1 MKAVKSFVA
10 ALAVAAVITPA
21 QADDRAV
28 FGAVI
33 AGVIT
38 YHVLKQHDEPRVV
51 YQQPVYQQPQVIIV
65 QPCASLTAICVRP
78 TLRLVRVPFM
88 CRNAGIKRLTVWY
101 FGCIIN
107 T

>member
-1 MKAVKSFVA
+1 MKAVKSLVA

-28 FGAVI
+28 FGAVV

-38 YHVLKQHDEPRVV
+38 YHVLKQHDEPRVI

-65 QPCASLTAICVRP
+65 QP
-78 TLRLVRVPFM
+78 LRQPVCYLRQAYSAPGQGAVYVQE
-88 CRNAGIKRLTVWY
+88 CRY
-101 FGCIIN
+101 
-107 T
+107 

>member
-1 MKAVKSFVA
+1 MKAVKSLVA
-10 ALAVAAVITPA
+10 ALAIAAVITPA

-38 YHVLKQHDEPRVV
+38 YHVLKQHDEPRVI

-65 QPCASLTAICVRP
+65 QP
-78 TLRLVRVPFM
+78 LRQPHCYLRQAYSAPGQGAVYVQE
-88 CRNAGIKRLTVWY
+88 CRY
-101 FGCIIN
+101 
-107 T
+107 

>member
-1 MKAVKSFVA
+1 MKAVKSLVA
-10 ALAVAAVITPA
+10 ALAIAAVITPA

-38 YHVLKQHDEPRVV
+38 YHVLKQHDEPRVI

-65 QPCASLTAICVRP
+65 QP
-78 TLRLVRVPFM
+78 LRQPVCYLRQAYSAPGQGAVYVQE
-88 CRNAGIKRLTVWY
+88 CRY
-101 FGCIIN
+101 
-107 T
+107 

>member
-28 FGAVI
+28 LGAVV

-38 YHVLKQHDEPRVV
+38 YHVLKQQDEPRVI

-65 QPCASLTAICVRP
+65 QP
-78 TLRLVRVPFM
+78 LRQPVCYLRQAYSAPGQGAVYVQE
-88 CRNAGIKRLTVWY
+88 CRY
-101 FGCIIN
+101 
-107 T
+107 

>member
-1 MKAVKSFVA
+1 MKAVKSLVA

-28 FGAVI
+28 VGAVI

-65 QPCASLTAICVRP
+65 QP
-78 TLRLVRVPFM
+78 LRQPHCYLRQAYSAPGQGAVYVQE
-88 CRNAGIKRLTVWY
+88 CRY
-101 FGCIIN
+101 
-107 T
+107 

>member
-10 ALAVAAVITPA
+10 ALAIAAVITPA

-38 YHVLKQHDEPRVV
+38 YHVLKQHDEPRVI

-65 QPCASLTAICVRP
+65 QPMRQPVCY
-78 TLRLVRVPFM
+78 LRQAYSAPGQGAVYVQE
-88 CRNAGIKRLTVWY
+88 CRY
-101 FGCIIN
+101 
-107 T
+107 

>member
-38 YHVLKQHDEPRVV
+38 YHVLKQHDEPRVI

-65 QPCASLTAICVRP
+65 QP
-78 TLRLVRVPFM
+78 LRQPVCYLRQAYSAPGQGAVYVQE
-88 CRNAGIKRLTVWY
+88 CRY
-101 FGCIIN
+101 
-107 T
+107 

>member
-1 MKAVKSFVA
+1 MKSLKSLVAVLA
-10 ALAVAAVITPA
+10 AAAVITPA

-38 YHVLKQHDEPRVV
+38 YHVLKHNDEPRVI

-65 QPCASLTAICVRP
+65 QP
-78 TLRLVRVPFM
+78 LRQPVCYLRQAYSAPGQGAVYVQE
-88 CRNAGIKRLTVWY
+88 CRY
-101 FGCIIN
+101 
-107 T
+107 

>member
-65 QPCASLTAICVRP
+65 QPMRQPVCY
-78 TLRLVRVPFM
+78 LRQAYSAPGQGAVYVQE
-88 CRNAGIKRLTVWY
+88 CRY
-101 FGCIIN
+101 
-107 T
+107 

>member
-28 FGAVI
+28 VGAVI

-38 YHVLKQHDEPRVV
+38 YHVLKQQDEPRVV
-51 YQQPVYQQPQVIIV
+51 YQQQPQVIIV
-65 QPCASLTAICVRP
+65 QPLRQPHCYLRQASSAPGQGAVY
-78 TLRLVRVPFM
+78 VQE
-88 CRNAGIKRLTVWY
+88 CRY
-101 FGCIIN
+101 
-107 T
+107 

>member
-1 MKAVKSFVA
+1 MQALKSLVA
-10 ALAVAAVITPA
+10 ALAIAAVITPA

-38 YHVLKQHDEPRVV
+38 YHVLKHNDEPRVV

-65 QPCASLTAICVRP
+65 QP
-78 TLRLVRVPFM
+78 LRQPHCYLRQAYSAPGQGAVYVQE
-88 CRNAGIKRLTVWY
+88 CRY
-101 FGCIIN
+101 
-107 T
+107 

>member
-1 MKAVKSFVA
+1 MKAVKSLVA

-38 YHVLKQHDEPRVV
+38 YHVLKQQDEPRVV
-51 YQQPVYQQPQVIIV
+51 YQQQPQVIVV
-65 QPCASLTAICVRP
+65 QP
-78 TLRLVRVPFM
+78 LRQPHCYLRQAYSAPGQGAVYVQE
-88 CRNAGIKRLTVWY
+88 CRY
-101 FGCIIN
+101 
-107 T
+107 

>member
-10 ALAVAAVITPA
+10 ALAIAAVITPA

-65 QPCASLTAICVRP
+65 QPMRQPVCY
-78 TLRLVRVPFM
+78 LRQAYSAPGQGAVYVQE
-88 CRNAGIKRLTVWY
+88 CRY
-101 FGCIIN
+101 
-107 T
+107 

>member
-28 FGAVI
+28 FGAVV

-51 YQQPVYQQPQVIIV
+51 YQQPVYQQPQVIRV
-65 QPCASLTAICVRP
+65 QP
-78 TLRLVRVPFM
+78 LRQPHCYLRQAYSAPGQGAVYVQE
-88 CRNAGIKRLTVWY
+88 CRY
-101 FGCIIN
+101 
-107 T
+107 

>member
-10 ALAVAAVITPA
+10 ALAIAAVITPA

-38 YHVLKQHDEPRVV
+38 YHVLKQHDEPRVI

-65 QPCASLTAICVRP
+65 QP
-78 TLRLVRVPFM
+78 LRQPVCYLRQAYSAPGQGAVYVQE
-88 CRNAGIKRLTVWY
+88 CRY
-101 FGCIIN
+101 
-107 T
+107 

>member
-1 MKAVKSFVA
+1 MKAVKSLVA

-38 YHVLKQHDEPRVV
+38 YHVLKQQDEPRVV
-51 YQQPVYQQPQVIIV
+51 YQQQPQVIIV
-65 QPCASLTAICVRP
+65 QPMRQPHCY
-78 TLRLVRVPFM
+78 LRQAYSAPGQGAVYVQE
-88 CRNAGIKRLTVWY
+88 CRY
-101 FGCIIN
+101 
-107 T
+107 

>member
-1 MKAVKSFVA
+1 MKALKSLVA

-65 QPCASLTAICVRP
+65 QP
-78 TLRLVRVPFM
+78 LRQPHCYLRQAYSAPGQGAVYVQE
-88 CRNAGIKRLTVWY
+88 CRY
-101 FGCIIN
+101 
-107 T
+107 